1 MHGRLRNQ
9 DKSVNPVTLYHNPR
23 CSKSRQALE
32 LLLSR
37 NVAPKVVEYLKT
49 PPSVAELERILLLLA
64 MDPRALM
71 RKKESVY
78 KQLGLDD
85 KSLDYRS
92 LIQTMVEHPILM
104 ERPIAVTS
112 VRAALGRP
120 PENILDVL

>member
-1 MHGRLRNQ
+1 MHGRLHYQ

-32 LLLSR
+32 LLLGR
-37 NVAPKVVEYLKT
+37 NVAPEIVEYLKT

-78 KQLGLDD
+78 KELGLDD
-85 KSLDYRS
+85 KSLDRRS
-92 LIQTMVEHPILM
+92 LVQTMVEHPILM

-112 VRAALGRP
+112 VRAALGGP
-120 PENILDVL
+120 PENVLDVL

>member
-1 MHGRLRNQ
+1 MHGRLHNQ

-37 NVAPKVVEYLKT
+37 NVAPKVVEYLET

-64 MDPRALM
+64 MEPRGLM

-78 KQLGLDD
+78 KELGLDD
-85 KSLDYRS
+85 KSLDRRN

-120 PENILDVL
+120 PENVLDVL

>member
-1 MHGRLRNQ
+1 MHGRLHYQ

-32 LLLSR
+32 LLLGR
-37 NVAPKVVEYLKT
+37 NVAPEIVEYLKT

-78 KQLGLDD
+78 KELGLDD
-85 KSLDYRS
+85 KSLDRRS
-92 LIQTMVEHPILM
+92 LVQTMVEHPILM

-120 PENILDVL
+120 PENVLDVL

>member
-37 NVAPKVVEYLKT
+37 NVAPKVVEYLET

-64 MDPRALM
+64 MEPRGLM

-78 KQLGLDD
+78 KELGLDD
-85 KSLDYRS
+85 KSLDRRS

-120 PENILDVL
+120 PENVLDVL

>member
-37 NVAPKVVEYLKT
+37 NVAPKVVEYLET

-78 KQLGLDD
+78 KELGLDD
-85 KSLDYRS
+85 KSLDRRS

-120 PENILDVL
+120 PENVLDVL

>member
-37 NVAPKVVEYLKT
+37 NVAPKIVEYLET
-49 PPSVAELERILLLLA
+49 PPSIAELERILLLLA

-85 KSLDYRS
+85 KSLERRS
-92 LIQTMVEHPILM
+92 LVQAMVEHPILM

-112 VRAALGRP
+112 TRAALGRP
-120 PENILDVL
+120 PENVLHVI

>member
-1 MHGRLRNQ
+1 MHGRLRNK

-32 LLLSR
+32 LLLGR
-37 NVAPKVVEYLKT
+37 NVAPEIVEYLKT

-78 KQLGLDD
+78 KELGLDD
-85 KSLDYRS
+85 KSLDRRS
-92 LIQTMVEHPILM
+92 LVQATVEHPILM

-112 VRAALGRP
+112 ARAALGRP
-120 PENILDVL
+120 PENVLDVL

>member
-1 MHGRLRNQ
+1 MHGRLRNK

-32 LLLSR
+32 LLLDR
-37 NVAPKVVEYLKT
+37 NVAPEIVEYLKT

-78 KQLGLDD
+78 KELGLDD
-85 KSLDYRS
+85 KSLDRRS
-92 LIQTMVEHPILM
+92 LVQAMVEHPILM

-112 VRAALGRP
+112 ARAALGRP
-120 PENILDVL
+120 PENVLDVL

>member
-1 MHGRLRNQ
+1 M
-9 DKSVNPVTLYHNPR
+9 NPVTLYHNPR

-37 NVAPKVVEYLKT
+37 NVAPKVVEYLET
-49 PPSVAELERILLLLA
+49 PPSVTELERILLLLA

-78 KQLGLDD
+78 KELGLDD
-85 KSLDYRS
+85 KSLDRRN

-120 PENILDVL
+120 PENVLDVL

>member
-1 MHGRLRNQ
+1 MHGRLRNK

-32 LLLSR
+32 LLLGR
-37 NVAPKVVEYLKT
+37 NVAPEIVEYLKT
-49 PPSVAELERILLLLA
+49 TPSVAELERILLLLA

-78 KQLGLDD
+78 KELGLDD
-85 KSLDYRS
+85 KSLDRRS
-92 LIQTMVEHPILM
+92 LVQATVEHPILM

-112 VRAALGRP
+112 ARAALGRP
-120 PENILDVL
+120 PENVLDVL

>member
-1 MHGRLRNQ
+1 M
-9 DKSVNPVTLYHNPR
+9 NPVTLYHNPR

-37 NVAPKVVEYLKT
+37 NVAPKVVEYLET
-49 PPSVAELERILLLLA
+49 PPSVAELERILHLLA

-78 KQLGLDD
+78 KELGLDD
-85 KSLDYRS
+85 KSLDHRS

-120 PENILDVL
+120 PENVLDVL

>member
-1 MHGRLRNQ
+1 M
-9 DKSVNPVTLYHNPR
+9 NPVTLYHNPR

-37 NVAPKVVEYLKT
+37 NVAPKVVEYLET

-78 KQLGLDD
+78 KELGLDD
-85 KSLDYRS
+85 KSLDRRS

-120 PENILDVL
+120 PENVLDVL

>member
-37 NVAPKVVEYLKT
+37 NVAPKVVEYLET

-78 KQLGLDD
+78 KELGLDD
-85 KSLDYRS
+85 KSLDHRS

-120 PENILDVL
+120 PENVLDVL